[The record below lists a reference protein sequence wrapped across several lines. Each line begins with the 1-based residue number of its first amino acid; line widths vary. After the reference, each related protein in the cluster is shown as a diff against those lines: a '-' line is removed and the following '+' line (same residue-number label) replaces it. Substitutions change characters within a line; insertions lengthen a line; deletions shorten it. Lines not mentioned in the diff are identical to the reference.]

1 MPGQDSA
8 VEVRRSTPAER
19 LEPRTPEPF
28 GLHVPRPGQPRAHTR
43 LWHGIRHPANWLQLV
58 RFAVVGATG
67 FVINVGVYALGVHV
81 LSVPYQAAAVIAW
94 LVAVTNN
101 FMFNRH
107 WTFDAA
113 EGRIHFQAIRFFAVS
128 LVAFVFINLV
138 LLTLFVEVV
147 GLPKVPAQ
155 ALAVAA
161 ATPFNFLGNKLWSF
175 RVG

>member
-1 MPGQDSA
+1 MPAQDSA
-8 VEVRRSTPAER
+8 VDVRNRTLP
-19 LEPRTPEPF
+19 PRT
-28 GLHVPRPGQPRAHTR
+28 HMR
-43 LWHGIRHPANWLQLV
+43 LWRGIRHPANWLQLV
-58 RFAVVGATG
+58 RFAVVGASG
-67 FVINVGVYALGVHV
+67 FLLNVGVYALGVHL

-101 FMFNRH
+101 FVLNRH

-113 EGRIHFQAIRFFAVS
+113 GGRVHFQAIRFFAVS
-128 LVAFVFINLV
+128 LVAFALINLV
-138 LLTLFVEVV
+138 LLTLFVEAA

-175 RVG
+175 RLR